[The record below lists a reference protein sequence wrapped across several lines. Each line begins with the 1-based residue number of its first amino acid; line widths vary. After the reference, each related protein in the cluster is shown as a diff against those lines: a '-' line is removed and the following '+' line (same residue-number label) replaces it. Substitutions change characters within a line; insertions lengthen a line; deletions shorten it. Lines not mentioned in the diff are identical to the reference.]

1 MAERSG
7 PSEVDPRAD
16 LPGDP
21 HAPLVGDAPERIG
34 AFAELARCGDAR
46 AGRLVTGH
54 GVVHTPCFMPVGTYG
69 AVKGLLPEDL
79 TDVGSQIILANAYHL
94 AHRPGSELIERWGG
108 LHAVM
113 DWSGP
118 ILTDSGGY
126 QVFSLRGLQRIDE
139 DGVDYQTHF
148 DGSRHRMTPRSV
160 LEVQARLGSDICM
173 ILDHCPP
180 GDASMV
186 DKVDAMDRT
195 TRWASAAAAL
205 RGEVLGPRQLCFG
218 IVQGGT
224 DLDLRARHLDELMAL
239 DFDGYALGG
248 LSVGEPVP
256 AMHATMAATAPR
268 MPADKPRY
276 VMGIGTPADLL
287 AAIRAGVDMF
297 DCVMPSRH
305 ARNAQIFTWAGKFNI
320 RASRFREDQGPLD
333 PRCGCTACRRFGR
346 AYLRHLHVSNDPLYV
361 RLATAHNLYFFHQWV
376 ATLRQALL
384 AGTFDSVAEQ
394 LSEVISTH
402 YPIKGASPEG

>member
-1 MAERSG
+1 MHQ
-7 PSEVDPRAD
+7 PQLHVDPRGD
-16 LPGDP
+16 LP
-21 HAPLVGDAPERIG
+21 ALG
-34 AFAELARCGDAR
+34 AAEGSASPGRYETLATCGDAR
-46 AGRLVTGH
+46 AGRLTTAH
-54 GVVHTPCFMPVGTYG
+54 GVAHTPCFMPVGTYG

-79 TDVGSQIILANAYHL
+79 VDVGSQIVLANAYHL
-94 AHRPGSELIERWGG
+94 AHRPGHELVARWGG
-108 LHAVM
+108 LHRMM

-126 QVFSLRGLQRIDE
+126 QVFSLRGLQRIDDE
-139 DGVDYQTHF
+139 GVDYQTHF

-160 LEVQARLGSDICM
+160 LEVQANLGSDICM

-180 GDASMV
+180 GDGSV
-186 DKVDAMDRT
+186 LDKVDAMQRT
-195 TRWASAAAAL
+195 TRWAVAAREL
-205 RGEVLGPRQLCFG
+205 RDEVLGEGQLCFG

-224 DLDLRARHLDELMAL
+224 DLELRRRHLDELVAL

-256 AMHATMAATAPR
+256 AMHATFAAIAPR
-268 MPADKPRY
+268 MPAQKPRY

-287 AAIRAGVDMF
+287 AAVRAGVDMF

-305 ARNAQIFTWAGKFNI
+305 ARNAQIFTWTGKFNI
-320 RASRFREDQGPLD
+320 RAARFREDEGPLD
-333 PRCGCTACRRFGR
+333 PRCGCVACRRFSR

-376 ATLRQALL
+376 AAMRQGLL
-384 AGTFDSVAEQ
+384 AGRFESVAAR

-402 YPIKGASPEG
+402 YPAKAPATQG